1 MQQGKRANL
10 LVIIILIGAVIAFAF
25 SYNSTVTKVVADA
38 AFNDREILHSYNIE
52 IIGKLTQEKDVSD
65 WTNVVEQYKD
75 IVIVIENSENE
86 IVTRSIGRTWSALDV
101 KVQTPFEYKGQ
112 AYVIKSSV
120 YLLRDYVSDVRI
132 MVQFFFMEFLIGLS
146 VLFIIILIIYS
157 IVIKP
162 YKRIY
167 TAIEEYDSTGTM
179 PEIKI
184 KGYAGKVYSRLVST
198 TKKLEKGQQ
207 NQRRIIASISHD
219 IKTPLT
225 SILGYAERL
234 KKNNIS
240 EDRRERYLDTVYG
253 KSLEIQQLIDEFD
266 EYLSYNMQ
274 KGINAEK
281 ISCERLTSFLLD
293 NYSEELEIEGVR
305 FSVIN
310 KAQGACLMLDLQKFK
325 RVFGNIFS
333 NSLKHFS
340 SSEKEITVAIFCD
353 KEKVYIEVADNGE
366 GVDEDKLEVIFE
378 PLYTSD
384 EGRKVAGLGLAV
396 CKEIVNSHGGKIF
409 ATLNE
414 NTGLCVHIELER
426 AASRE

>member
-1 MQQGKRANL
+1 MQQGKRANA
-10 LVIIILIGAVIAFAF
+10 LVILILIGAVIAFAF

-38 AFNDREILHSYNIE
+38 AFNDREILQSYNNE
-52 IIGKLTQEKDVSD
+52 IIQKLIKEKNTSD
-65 WTNVVEQYKD
+65 WTDVVEQYKD

-86 IVTRSIGRTWSALDV
+86 VVTRSIGRTWSALDV
-101 KVQTPFEYKGQ
+101 KVQTPFEYNGE

-146 VLFIIILIIYS
+146 VLFIVILIIYS

-167 TAIEEYDSTGTM
+167 NAIEQYDSTGTL
-179 PEIKI
+179 PELKI

-198 TKKLEKGQQ
+198 TKKLENGQQ

-240 EDRRERYLDTVYG
+240 EERRERYLDTVYG

-281 ISCERLTSFLLD
+281 ISCDLLTSFLLD
-293 NYSEELEIEGVR
+293 NYREELEIEGVS
-305 FSVIN
+305 FSVQN
-310 KAQGACLMLDLQKFK
+310 KAQGAFVMLDLQKFK

-333 NSLKHFS
+333 NSLKHFKLS
-340 SSEKEITVAIFCD
+340 QKEITVAIFCN
-353 KEKVYIEVADNGE
+353 KEKVYIEITDNGE

-396 CKEIVNSHGGKIF
+396 CKEIVDSHEGKIF
-409 ATLNE
+409 ATITE
-414 NTGLCVHIELER
+414 NGGLCVHIELNKVK
-426 AASRE
+426 

>member
-1 MQQGKRANL
+1 MQQGKRANV
-10 LVIIILIGAVIAFAF
+10 LVIFILIGAVIAFAF
-25 SYNSTVTKVVADA
+25 SYNSVVTKVVADA
-38 AFNDREILHSYNIE
+38 AYNDREILQNYNNE
-52 IIGKLTQEKDVSD
+52 IIEKLTKQNDISR
-65 WTNVVEQYKD
+65 WTDVVEQYGD

-86 IVTRSIGRTWSALDV
+86 VVTKSIGRTWTALDV
-101 KVQTPFEYKGQ
+101 KVQTPFEYGGE

-120 YLLRDYVSDVRI
+120 YLLRDYVSDISV
-132 MVQFFFMEFLIGLS
+132 MVKFFFMEFLIGLS
-146 VLFIIILIIYS
+146 VLFIIIFIIYS

-167 TAIEEYDSTGTM
+167 NAIEEYDSSGTL
-179 PEIKI
+179 PELKI

-234 KKNNIS
+234 KKNNVPD
-240 EDRRERYLDTVYG
+240 ERRERYLDTVYG

-274 KGINAEK
+274 KGISAER
-281 ISCERLTSFLLD
+281 ISTESLCNFIIA
-293 NYSEELEIEGVR
+293 NYGEELEIEGVR
-305 FSVIN
+305 FSVQN
-310 KAQGACLMLDLQKFK
+310 KAQGAYIMLDLQKFK
-325 RVFGNIFS
+325 RVFGNVFS
-333 NSLKHFS
+333 NSLKHFNT
-340 SSEKEITVAIFCD
+340 ETKEITTLVYCD
-353 KEKVYIEVADNGE
+353 KEKVYIEITDNGE
-366 GVDEDKLEVIFE
+366 GVDEDKLEIIFE

-396 CKEIVNSHGGKIF
+396 CREIVDSHEGEIF
-409 ATLNE
+409 ATLSE
-414 NTGLCVHIELER
+414 NGGLSVHIELQR
-426 AASRE
+426 AK